1 MPLTLPEKRPMA
13 TNAIGG
19 CGKADCVAGPWW
31 EWGTVHSGSVQVWL
45 VGLDQAAAAPALDLL
60 QDSERTEYARFVKAQ
75 DRCAFAV
82 TRAAL
87 RCLLSDEIG
96 ISPYDLRLVRN
107 AWGKPLLAQAQ
118 HRPGLDFSVSHA
130 GGLSVIAISSAGPVG
145 IDIERHHRVSEMDRI
160 AAQVFDEPTALSLD
174 RLPPSRRAETFRR
187 LWTAGEACLKALGLG
202 FAGAG
207 GKAPVGLSRH
217 GLPEIRLGRRP
228 ADEDGDEWGL
238 QSLDLPSEYVG
249 TLVAR
254 HSASATRP
262 RVQAR
267 TTDLSH
273 LVPSTYQ

>member
-1 MPLTLPEKRPMA
+1 M
-13 TNAIGG
+13 NN
-19 CGKADCVAGPWW
+19 
-31 EWGTVHSGSVQVWL
+31 GSVQVWL
-45 VGLDQAAAAPALDLL
+45 VALNQAATAPVLDLL
-60 QDSERTEYARFVKAQ
+60 QDSERTECGRFVKAQ

-96 ISPYDLRLVRN
+96 IAPNDLRLVRN
-107 AWGKPLLAQAQ
+107 AWGKPLLAQDQ

-130 GGLSVIAISSAGPVG
+130 GDLSVIAISSAGPVG
-145 IDIERHHRVSEMDRI
+145 IDIERHHRVSEMYRI
-160 AAQVFDEPTALSLD
+160 AAQVFGEPTAASLD
-174 RLPPSRRAETFRR
+174 RLPPSRRAETFLR

-217 GLPEIRLGRRP
+217 GLPEIQVGRS
-228 ADEDGDEWGL
+228 ADEEDGDEWGL
-238 QSLDLPSEYVG
+238 QPLDLPSEYVG

-254 HSASATRP
+254 HPAGAARP

-267 TTDLSH
+267 TTALSH